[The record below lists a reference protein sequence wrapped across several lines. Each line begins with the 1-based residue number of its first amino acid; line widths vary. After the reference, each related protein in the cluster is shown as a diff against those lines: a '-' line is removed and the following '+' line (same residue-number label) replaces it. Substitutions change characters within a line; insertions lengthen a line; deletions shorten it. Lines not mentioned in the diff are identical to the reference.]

1 MSRGG
6 INLRILNTAAT
17 GVRAQQTALDTL
29 GNNIANVNTPGYKAQ
44 RVDFAEALASEL
56 RPAQREF
63 NGQPVGEGISVG
75 AGVVYPSIST
85 DFRKGTII
93 NTENPF
99 DLAIDGEGF
108 FPVRTANGESG
119 YTRVGNFQLDGQ
131 GKLVNSDGYILELRI
146 PTEATDV
153 YADPDGKVVGY
164 LNGEERFFGQIVTN
178 TPEGDEGFMGGPLQI
193 DELGRPLD
201 ENGNVLSLALLV
213 PEGAENVQISTE
225 GVLSGNIAGNQQNL
239 GQINLVSF
247 ANPEGLLKGG
257 QNLYLAPNVPG
268 VTGDELIGTPG
279 SQVQERSLGNLRTQS
294 LEQSNVDLASAM
306 TELIQ
311 VQRAYQINARMITNG
326 DQMWSMA
333 NSLRR

>member
-1 MSRGG
+1 M
-6 INLRILNTAAT
+6 RILNTAAT

-44 RVDFAEALASEL
+44 RVNFAEALASEL
-56 RPAQREF
+56 RPADREF
-63 NGQPVGEGISVG
+63 NEQPVGDRISVG
-75 AGVVYPSIST
+75 AGVIYPAIST
-85 DFRKGTII
+85 DFRQGTILS
-93 NTENPF
+93 TENPF

-153 YADPDGKVVGY
+153 YADPTGKVLGY
-164 LNGEERFFGQIVTN
+164 LNGEERFFGQIVSVL
-178 TPEGDEGFMGGPLQI
+178 EGEEGFAGGPLQI

-201 ENGNVLSLALLV
+201 GNGNPVSVAFAV
-213 PEGAENVQISTE
+213 PEGAEDVQISTE
-225 GVLSGNIAGNQQNL
+225 GILSGTIDGNHETL
-239 GQINLVSF
+239 GQINIVTF
-247 ANPEGLLKGG
+247 ANPEGLVKGG
-257 QNLYLAPNVPG
+257 ENLYLAPNAQG

-279 SQVQERSLGNLRTQS
+279 SQVQERSLGKLKTQS
-294 LEQSNVDLASAM
+294 LEQSNVDLATSM

-311 VQRAYQINARMITNG
+311 VQRAYQINSRMITNG